1 MNMRCGM
8 TLNQIDRSN
17 YFRGL
22 LFLISIDGKEI
33 NKNKKLLYSL
43 ASVLGFNHYF
53 IDQEIKDFIETN
65 EVNITPP
72 KFSNHILAEA
82 FLKDGIKIAFIDKA
96 LHISE
101 LNWLVTFTQIN
112 QLSKQWFF
120 LELENFLE
128 NYESNESIHFEL
140 QNYIQA

>member
-1 MNMRCGM
+1 M

-22 LFLISIDGKEI
+22 LFLISVDGKELRE
-33 NKNKKLLYSL
+33 NKKLLYSL

-53 IDQEIKDFIETN
+53 IDQEIKDFLDAN
-65 EVNITPP
+65 ELNITPP
-72 KFSNHILAEA
+72 RFSNHILAEA
-82 FLKDGIKIAFIDKA
+82 FLKDGIKIAFVDKA

-101 LNWLVTFTQIN
+101 LKWLIMFTQIN

-128 NYESNESIHFEL
+128 NYESSDWVHFEL

>member
-1 MNMRCGM
+1 M